1 MPYLQTPGPVMEGVM
16 DENRCIVIF
25 TTIGIVIKVI
35 FSIIVNIVI
44 TGAVMQQDADR
55 KSIVIFITF
64 ILVILVICRG
74 RQGMCTLVE
83 LATREGSTLGLC
95 SLKGILPNS
104 ADFCVF
110 VWYLQKTQLR
120 ICFNTGGKA
129 LPKKTESPLYIP
141 IMLLFI

>member
-1 MPYLQTPGPVMEGVM
+1 MEV

-64 ILVILVICRG
+64 ILVILVICTRG
-74 RQGMCTLVE
+74 RQGMCTLVA
-83 LATREGSTLGLC
+83 LATREGSILGLC
-95 SLKGILPNS
+95 SPTGTLPN
-104 ADFCVF
+104 FCVCRLVF
-110 VWYLQKTQLR
+110 AKDTAQD
-120 ICFNTGGKA
+120 
-129 LPKKTESPLYIP
+129 
-141 IMLLFI
+141 LL

>member
-1 MPYLQTPGPVMEGVM
+1 MQAEVPYLQTPGPVMEGGVE
-16 DENRCIVIF
+16 ENRCIVIF
-25 TTIGIVIKVI
+25 TTIGIVIKEI

-44 TGAVMQQDADR
+44 TGAVMQQDANR

-95 SLKGILPNS
+95 SPTGTMPN
-104 ADFCVF
+104 FCVCRLVF
-110 VWYLQKTQLR
+110 AKETAQD
-120 ICFNTGGKA
+120 
-129 LPKKTESPLYIP
+129 
-141 IMLLFI
+141 LL